1 MELLSIAVESI
12 FINNILLA
20 FFLGMC
26 SFLACSKKVDTAIG
40 LGFAVVFV
48 LTITVPANW
57 CIYNFLLKPG
67 ALSWVGLPSLDLSF
81 LTFICFIATIASMVQ
96 LVEMILDKF
105 FPKLYHA
112 LGIFLPL
119 ITVNCAILGASLFM
133 VERYF
138 VPDEISSPMMSLAKS
153 TVFGFSSGIG
163 WLLAIASMAAIR
175 KKLRY
180 SHLPDGL
187 KGLGIT
193 MITTG
198 LMAMAF
204 MCFSGISLEK
214 KDKQPAAVEQPAD
227 QTTEQIN

>member
-1 MELLSIAVESI
+1 MELLSLAVKSI
-12 FINNILLA
+12 FIENILLA
-20 FFLGMC
+20 YFLGMC

-40 LGFAVVFV
+40 LGFAVIFV

-57 CIYNFLLKPG
+57 AIHHFLLQAG
-67 ALSWVGLPSLDLSF
+67 ALAWISPSFASLDLSF
-81 LTFICFIATIASMVQ
+81 LNFICFIAVIASMVQ

-105 FPKLYHA
+105 FPTLYHA

-119 ITVNCAILGASLFM
+119 ITVNCAILGGSLFM
-133 VERYF
+133 VEREYTA
-138 VPDEISSPMMSLAKS
+138 VESA
-153 TVFGFSSGIG
+153 VYGFSSGVG

-193 MITTG
+193 MIMTG

-204 MCFSGISLEK
+204 MCFAGINL
-214 KDKQPAAVEQPAD
+214 
-227 QTTEQIN
+227 

>member
-1 MELLSIAVESI
+1 M
-12 FINNILLA
+12 
-20 FFLGMC
+20 
-26 SFLACSKKVDTAIG
+26 
-40 LGFAVVFV
+40 
-48 LTITVPANW
+48 
-57 CIYNFLLKPG
+57 
-67 ALSWVGLPSLDLSF
+67 DLSF
-81 LTFICFIATIASMVQ
+81 LNFICFIATIASMVQ

-105 FPKLYHA
+105 FPALYHA

-119 ITVNCAILGASLFM
+119 ITVNCAILGGSLFM
-133 VERYF
+133 VEREYGAL
-138 VPDEISSPMMSLAKS
+138 EA

-193 MITTG
+193 MIMTG

-204 MCFSGISLEK
+204 MCFSGINL
-214 KDKQPAAVEQPAD
+214 
-227 QTTEQIN
+227 

>member
-1 MELLSIAVESI
+1 MELLSIAVKATFVE
-12 FINNILLA
+12 NILLA
-20 FFLGMC
+20 YFLGMC

-57 CIYNFLLKPG
+57 CIYHFLLAPG
-67 ALSWVGLPSLDLSF
+67 ALAWVPGVDLSGLDLSF

-96 LVEMILDKF
+96 LVEMVLDKF

-133 VERYF
+133 VEREYGAL
-138 VPDEISSPMMSLAKS
+138 PA

-163 WLLAIASMAAIR
+163 WLLAISSMAAIR

-180 SHLPDGL
+180 SHLPAGL

-193 MITTG
+193 MIMTG

-204 MCFSGISLEK
+204 MCFSGINL
-214 KDKQPAAVEQPAD
+214 
-227 QTTEQIN
+227 

>member
-1 MELLSIAVESI
+1 MDLLSLGINAI

-20 FFLGMC
+20 SFLGMC

-40 LGFAVVFV
+40 LGFAVIFV
-48 LTITVPANW
+48 LTITMPVNW
-57 CIYNFLLKPG
+57 LIHHFLLAPG
-67 ALSWVGLPSLDLSF
+67 ALAWVSPNLKTLDLSF
-81 LTFICFIATIASMVQ
+81 LNFICFIATIASMVQ

-119 ITVNCAILGASLFM
+119 ITVNCAILGGSLFM
-133 VERYF
+133 VERNYN
-138 VPDEISSPMMSLAKS
+138 LAES

-163 WLLAIASMAAIR
+163 WALAICAMAALR
-175 KKLRY
+175 KKMRY
-180 SHLPDGL
+180 SHIPNGL

-193 MITTG
+193 MIVTG

-204 MCFSGISLEK
+204 MCFAGIDL
-214 KDKQPAAVEQPAD
+214 
-227 QTTEQIN
+227 

>member
-1 MELLSIAVESI
+1 MEYLNLAIKAIFVE
-12 FINNILLA
+12 NILLA
-20 FFLGMC
+20 YFLGMC

-40 LGFAVVFV
+40 LGFAVIFV
-48 LTITVPANW
+48 LTITLPVNW
-57 CIYNFLLKPG
+57 AIHHFLLREGALHWVPG
-67 ALSWVGLPSLDLSF
+67 ADLSKLDLSF
-81 LTFICFIATIASMVQ
+81 LNFICFIATIASMVQ

-105 FPKLYHA
+105 FPALYHA

-119 ITVNCAILGASLFM
+119 ITVNCAILGGSLFM
-133 VERYF
+133 VEREYGAL
-138 VPDEISSPMMSLAKS
+138 ES
-153 TVFGFSSGIG
+153 TVYGFSSGIG

-193 MITTG
+193 MIMTG

-204 MCFSGISLEK
+204 MCFAGINL
-214 KDKQPAAVEQPAD
+214 
-227 QTTEQIN
+227 

>member
-1 MELLSIAVESI
+1 VEYLNLAIKAI
-12 FINNILLA
+12 FVENILLA
-20 FFLGMC
+20 YFLGMC

-40 LGFAVVFV
+40 LGFAVIFV
-48 LTITVPANW
+48 LTITLPVNW
-57 CIYNFLLKPG
+57 AIHHFLLREGALHWVPG
-67 ALSWVGLPSLDLSF
+67 ADLSKLDLSF
-81 LTFICFIATIASMVQ
+81 LNFICFIATIASMVQ

-105 FPKLYHA
+105 FPALYHA

-119 ITVNCAILGASLFM
+119 ITVNCAILGGSLFM
-133 VERYF
+133 VEREYGAL
-138 VPDEISSPMMSLAKS
+138 ES
-153 TVFGFSSGIG
+153 TVYGFSSGIG

-193 MITTG
+193 MIMTG

-204 MCFSGISLEK
+204 MCFAGINL
-214 KDKQPAAVEQPAD
+214 
-227 QTTEQIN
+227 

>member
-1 MELLSIAVESI
+1 MEFVNLAIKAIFVE
-12 FINNILLA
+12 NILLA
-20 FFLGMC
+20 YFLGMC

-40 LGFAVVFV
+40 LGFAVIFV
-48 LTITVPANW
+48 LAITLPANW
-57 CIYNFLLKPG
+57 AIHHFLLAPG
-67 ALSWVGLPSLDLSF
+67 ALAWVPGVDLSGMDLSF
-81 LTFICFIATIASMVQ
+81 LNFICFIATIASMVQ

-119 ITVNCAILGASLFM
+119 ITVNCAILGGSLFM
-133 VERYF
+133 VEREYG
-138 VPDEISSPMMSLAKS
+138 VLES
-153 TVFGFSSGIG
+153 TVFGISSGIG

-180 SHLPDGL
+180 SHIPGGL

-193 MITTG
+193 MIVTG

-204 MCFSGISLEK
+204 MCFSGIDL
-214 KDKQPAAVEQPAD
+214 
-227 QTTEQIN
+227 

>member
-1 MELLSIAVESI
+1 MELLSIAVKAI
-12 FINNILLA
+12 FVENILLA
-20 FFLGMC
+20 YFLGMC

-40 LGFAVVFV
+40 LGFAVIFV

-57 CIYNFLLKPG
+57 CIYNFLLAPG
-67 ALSWVGLPSLDLSF
+67 ALSWVPGLKLDGLDLSF

-96 LVEMILDKF
+96 LVEMVLDKF

-133 VERYF
+133 VEREYG
-138 VPDEISSPMMSLAKS
+138 VLPA

-180 SHLPDGL
+180 SHLPAGL

-193 MITTG
+193 MIMTG

-204 MCFSGISLEK
+204 MCFSGINL
-214 KDKQPAAVEQPAD
+214 
-227 QTTEQIN
+227 